1 MGIVVSSRQA
11 SNILWHS
18 VTCLN
23 AICVLISSL
32 QPPWPLEKRGVRWFS
47 FFHSPLLLLC
57 LQFCL
62 SVSLSPHV
70 VPCPF
75 SLTLCPFALSSFTPT
90 SVVSLSVRGGI
101 LSPDKGCLS
110 FFYALVCHLVS
121 RHRQIHGQ
129 TDRLTTCSSMH
140 LCPSTLRLRCTT
152 CQPAVF
158 LREEKVNE

>member
-1 MGIVVSSRQA
+1 MLGDFPFSIPLCFFSVCSS
-11 SNILWHS
+11 
-18 VTCLN
+18 V
-23 AICVLISSL
+23 
-32 QPPWPLEKRGVRWFS
+32 F
-47 FFHSPLLLLC
+47 
-57 LQFCL
+57 L
-62 SVSLSPHV
+62 SVFHHMYFLV
-70 VPCPF
+70 PF

-129 TDRLTTCSSMH
+129 TDGLTTCSSMH

>member
-1 MGIVVSSRQA
+1 MIFLFPFPS
-11 SNILWHS
+11 
-18 VTCLN
+18 T
-23 AICVLISSL
+23 SSL
-32 QPPWPLEKRGVRWFS
+32 SAVLS
-47 FFHSPLLLLC
+47 FCQSFTTCS
-57 LQFCL
+57 
-62 SVSLSPHV
+62 SLSPF
-70 VPCPF
+70 P
-75 SLTLCPFALSSFTPT
+75 SLFVLLLFLVSHPT

-101 LSPDKGCLS
+101 LSPDKGSVYL
-110 FFYALVCHLVS
+110 FFYALVCRLFS